1 MSHGALGKLRQ
12 PMPRNFLGNIS
23 LCQAVVRDQ
32 YICDVRRRDLLAD
45 AAEILVW
52 GLAANGLRGP
62 HSQPGEHIARKSK
75 ADLDN
80 VTPQLQVSTA
90 GCATLNVIH
99 WMLRMSYTG

>member
-12 PMPRNFLGNIS
+12 PMPRNFLGNIT

-52 GLAANGLRGP
+52 GLAANGLRDLTVSPASTLRGNP
-62 HSQPGEHIARKSK
+62 RRTSIMLHRSYKSQRPDVLH
-75 ADLDN
+75 
-80 VTPQLQVSTA
+80 
-90 GCATLNVIH
+90 
-99 WMLRMSYTG
+99 